1 MLQNKATGFRIQHTA
16 LIALISFI
24 FLLYLCEYLPLTKVS
39 PQMNKGIRKKKIRVE
54 EVVKRR
60 GGRWSISAYRTRHTF
75 SPQHSLSK
83 QGKNCL
89 LFSKARLSLMSYL
102 FPWNFPSQN
111 LGMQSTPFLTP
122 PNSALLRK

>member
-1 MLQNKATGFRIQHTA
+1 MAASPERPPQAALPYIPLKYRRWLPNSFVICHQPEPHRHVQNPFGFSRTENSRV
-16 LIALISFI
+16 L
-24 FLLYLCEYLPLTKVS
+24 K
-39 PQMNKGIRKKKIRVE
+39 RK
-54 EVVKRR
+54 